1 MSTNNLV
8 KIVKEACCILIGMT
22 LLKNIP
28 ELSERLKYIRKIK
41 GLSQIEM
48 AELCGTTQQA
58 IQQAESGKA
67 QNPRYLPKLALA
79 LDIPSEWLT
88 MNLVTGKKHVTPGFS
103 DKGRDVLDTF
113 FAMPK
118 KDQALMLELMK
129 TRQKKA

>member
-1 MSTNNLV
+1 MS
-8 KIVKEACCILIGMT
+8 

-28 ELSERLKYIRKIK
+28 DLAERLKYVRKIK

-48 AELCGTTQQA
+48 AGLCGTTQQA
-58 IQQAESGKA
+58 IQQAEAGKA

-79 LDIPSEWLT
+79 LDLPLEWLT
-88 MNLVTGKKHVTPGFS
+88 MNLVPGKKPVTPGFS
-103 DKGRDVLDTF
+103 DKGKDVLDTF

-129 TRQKKA
+129 TRQKKG

>member
-1 MSTNNLV
+1 MS
-8 KIVKEACCILIGMT
+8 

-28 ELSERLKYIRKIK
+28 DLAERLKYIRRIK

-48 AELCGTTQQA
+48 AALCGTTQQA
-58 IQQAESGKA
+58 IQQAEAGKA

-88 MNLVTGKKHVTPGFS
+88 MNLVPSKKIVTPGFS
-103 DKGRDVLDTF
+103 DKGKDVLDTF

-129 TRQKKA
+129 TRQKKS